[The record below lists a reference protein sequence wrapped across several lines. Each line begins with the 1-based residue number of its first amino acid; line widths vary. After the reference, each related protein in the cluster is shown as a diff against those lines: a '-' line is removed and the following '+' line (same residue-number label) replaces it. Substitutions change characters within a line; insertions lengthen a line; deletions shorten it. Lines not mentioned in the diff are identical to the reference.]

1 MALLQKLPEILSQP
15 PQGGWQS
22 KDFAGIDQLHI
33 GGLKATHKLLNWL
46 PITAHKGLDMGAGLG
61 GCARLLAE
69 AHGCDMTAS
78 DLDADYI
85 AAAQQLDQ
93 ALANSPNCDYVVAD
107 SLALPFAK
115 QSFDFIISQHAMM
128 PIADKQTLLQGAYDL
143 LQPGGN
149 LLLHEVYLGEGQQA
163 SQVAYPT
170 PWAQEGDHSHLQTW
184 QEFADMCADMGWVM
198 TMQADKTAESLAW
211 IKAARDQHSK
221 DKESGK
227 RPVRSPLH
235 AGLALGKQAGTM
247 SANVAYN
254 LQNGLIEVRSAL
266 LTRLS

>member
-1 MALLQKLPEILSQP
+1 MSLLQKLPDILAQP

-33 GGLKATHKLLNWL
+33 GGLKATKKLLAWL
-46 PITAHKGLDMGAGLG
+46 PSTANKGLDMGAGLG

-85 AAAQQLDQ
+85 AAAQLLDQ
-93 ALANSPNCDYVVAD
+93 ALANSPNCSYVVAD

-115 QSFDFIISQHAMM
+115 QSFNFIISQHAMM
-128 PIADKQTLLQGAYDL
+128 PITDKHDLLQGAYDL
-143 LQPGGN
+143 LQPDGS
-149 LLLHEVYLGEGQQA
+149 LLLHEVYLAPNKQA

-170 PWAQEGDHSHLQTW
+170 PWAQQANHSHLQTW
-184 QEFADMCADMGWVM
+184 QEFTAMCLEIGWQVRK
-198 TMQADKTAESLAW
+198 QIDETATSLAW
-211 IKAARDQHSK
+211 VNAARAQVTASA
-221 DKESGK
+221 GK
-227 RPVRSPLH
+227 VRNPLH
-235 AGLALGKQAGTM
+235 AGLALGKQAGSM

-254 LQNGLIEVRSAL
+254 LQNRFIEVRSAL

>member
-1 MALLQKLPEILSQP
+1 MTLLKKLPDILAQP
-15 PQGGWQS
+15 PIEGWQS

-33 GGLKATHKLLNWL
+33 GGLKATLKLLDWL

-61 GCARLLAE
+61 GCARLLALE
-69 AHGCDMTAS
+69 HGCDMTAS
-78 DLDADYI
+78 DLDAAYI

-93 ALANSPNCDYVVAD
+93 ALASSPNCNYLVAD
-107 SLALPFAK
+107 SLALPFAP

-128 PIADKQTLLQGAYDL
+128 PIADKQTLLQGAYDVL
-143 LQPGGN
+143 KAGGS
-149 LLLHEVYLGEGQQA
+149 LLLHEVYIAEDKQA

-170 PWAQEGDHSHLQTW
+170 PWAQEAAHSHLQTW
-184 QEFADMCADMGWVM
+184 HEFADMCGDMGWAM

-211 IKAARDQHSK
+211 INAARDQHSK
-221 DKESGK
+221 DKDSGI

-235 AGLALGKQAGTM
+235 AGLALGKQAATM